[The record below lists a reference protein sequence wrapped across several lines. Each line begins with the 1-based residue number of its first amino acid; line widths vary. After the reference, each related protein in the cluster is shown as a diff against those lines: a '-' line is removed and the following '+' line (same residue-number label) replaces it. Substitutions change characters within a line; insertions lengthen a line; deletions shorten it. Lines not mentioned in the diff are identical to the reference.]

1 MIRHSSTRLLSLLL
15 GVVLLPVLLSGCKDS
30 PSVDSVRWELEQQ
43 LPGVR
48 FERES
53 HIRLGRL
60 TMALAKP
67 IVRWALDEDDEA
79 RAIVTNI
86 KRVDVGVYRVVSLP
100 DLGELDLEP
109 RFEQRLAAN
118 GWTMVVRQNE
128 EDERTWVFTRED
140 KEGKIRGL
148 FVATLD
154 ADELTLVS
162 IDGRLDRVIAAALAD
177 DPGEL
182 VEILGS

>member
-1 MIRHSSTRLLSLLL
+1 MLFFS
-15 GVVLLPVLLSGCKDS
+15 VLLTGCKDA
-30 PSVDSVRWELEQQ
+30 PSVASVRWELEQQ

-79 RAIVTNI
+79 RVIVSNI
-86 KRVDVGVYRVVSLP
+86 KRVDVGVYRVVALP
-100 DLGELDLEP
+100 DPSELQLDF

-118 GWTMVVRQNE
+118 GWTLVVHER
-128 EDERTWVFTRED
+128 DDADRTWVFTRED

-148 FVATLD
+148 FVAAFD
-154 ADELTLVS
+154 EEELTLVS
-162 IDGRLDRVIAAALAD
+162 LDGRIDRVLAAALAD

-182 VEILGS
+182 ADLLGS